1 MLHPYTTNVTCKSVT
16 FEWQT
21 KETQASIWGAWIGEI
36 EKYENFRAFIFVFSL
51 VFNCFENRRWDCYW
65 IHWGKSDLVGNHWS
79 ALTIAFICKMRWD
92 IILDSRLNT
101 LMTVNQ
107 LILNTQHR
115 NYESRWYPFGISE
128 PATFRI
134 PWECSI
140 NRSLHLLASDYSS
153 EFGRAWLTAMAEP
166 LITLSV
172 TSCHITWRLS

>member
-21 KETQASIWGAWIGEI
+21 KETEESIWGAWIGEI
-36 EKYENFRAFIFVFSL
+36 ENYEKFRAFIFVFSL

-101 LMTVNQ
+101 PMTVNQ

-115 NYESRWYPFGISE
+115 NYESKKTDSE
-128 PATFRI
+128 GGESNARPAGSKKNVCRQSNHSAI
-134 PWECSI
+134 LS
-140 NRSLHLLASDYSS
+140 
-153 EFGRAWLTAMAEP
+153 
-166 LITLSV
+166 TLV
-172 TSCHITWRLS
+172 LFAL